1 MFEQLLGL
9 KIIFYKSGLFCF
21 GEAQASFDQ
30 YVELFGCGQGQ
41 FPIRYLAISIH
52 SRRLTDANGK
62 WWRNECN
69 SD

>member
-30 YVELFGCGQGQ
+30 YVEFLAADKAS
-41 FPIRYLAISIH
+41 FPLDI
-52 SRRLTDANGK
+52 
-62 WWRNECN
+62 
-69 SD
+69 